1 MWTIRNTTPQPCSC
15 KRSGVWS
22 ISLRYI
28 LDFADWISCPSIHPS
43 IHPSMHP
50 SVHPSIHPSVHPPVR
65 PVPSI
70 HPSIHPMSSE
80 AWSPDGLELVTG
92 DQVADRASELKSA
105 ILRIGVDIGPIHLAI
120 FMYVTHDFR
129 AAFRSFISIK
139 DSCGRPYSRKI
150 TKTHDFSRMMILYS
164 NVPCR
169 PLGIKRYVNTGL

>member
-1 MWTIRNTTPQPCSC
+1 MVSLFIWTSHAAAR
-15 KRSGVWS
+15 RSGVWS

-28 LDFADWISCPSIHPS
+28 LDFADWISCPS

-92 DQVADRASELKSA
+92 DQVAARASELKSA
-105 ILRIGVDIGPIHLAI
+105 ILRIGVDFGQ
-120 FMYVTHDFR
+120 Y
-129 AAFRSFISIK
+129 IS
-139 DSCGRPYSRKI
+139 PYSCMLL
-150 TKTHDFSRMMILYS
+150 TILELLLG
-164 NVPCR
+164 
-169 PLGIKRYVNTGL
+169 PL